1 MSPAIA
7 DLVNRGAS
15 PAPDSQV
22 AASPEKTFTAPVPG
36 IFSQHFWA
44 YFLQVQIDKFC
55 LLGLFLLL
63 LLLAIKLGSSDIG
76 KVVFALANNVL
87 GAYLYSIQA
96 RRFKQ

>member
-1 MSPAIA
+1 MSSAIA
-7 DLVNRGAS
+7 AIVSQGGKP
-15 PAPDSQV
+15 PAPDSQ
-22 AASPEKTFTAPVPG
+22 AAPEKILPPPSPG
-36 IFSQHFWA
+36 IWSQHFWA

-63 LLLAIKLGSSDIG
+63 LLVAIKLGSSDIG